1 VEQPFLTGLGLA
13 GPAGLN
19 AYIPLLVLALSD
31 RLTERVNLG
40 SPYDFLS
47 SNAGIAIILLLLTVE
62 LFVDK
67 IPGVDHFNDMVQTVV
82 RPASGGLIMMSTST
96 SGGSTNAV
104 VAMVLGLLVAGGVH
118 AAKTIGRPAVTV
130 STGGIGN
137 PIISMAE
144 DAIALIASILAIVLP
159 ILGFAIFVVLGL
171 GLVVIFRSVR
181 DRLGR
186 RRPTAASPA
195 QPPAST
201 PKPPA

>member
-31 RLTERVNLG
+31 RLTQRVDLA
-40 SPYDFLS
+40 SPYDFIS

-67 IPGVDHFNDMVQTVV
+67 IPGIDHFNDMVQTVV
-82 RPASGGLIMMSTST
+82 RPAAGALVMMSTTT

-118 AAKTIGRPAVTV
+118 ATKTMSRPAVTV

-137 PIISMAE
+137 PIVSMAE
-144 DAIALIASILAIVLP
+144 DAIALLASILAILLP
-159 ILGFAIFVVLGL
+159 ILSVLVFVALGL
-171 GLVVIFRSVR
+171 GLVMLFRSVS

-186 RRPTAASPA
+186 RRQAAATKPPGGSATPTA
-195 QPPAST
+195 
-201 PKPPA
+201 